1 VTVLLRKKMSQ
12 AAKHYRQKAAESSR
26 NSSSMLPALTM
37 AGILST
43 LFKVSEDARYA
54 LSLAVV
60 HDLFSFSFP
69 SP

>member
-43 LFKVSEDARYA
+43 LFKVSEDAR
-54 LSLAVV
+54 
-60 HDLFSFSFP
+60 
-69 SP
+69 